1 MAGIGPLKGDQGRM
15 ARVFRK
21 TDAKQLG
28 LPGRSAREILSGE
41 TGARS
46 ATLRLVEIAPERPG
60 DPIRGP
66 HYHTDVEECI
76 HVLSGRGT
84 TYAESGEFPLEPGD
98 TVLMPIGEKHVTRNT
113 GDEPLILLC
122 FFPSPDIR
130 AGMKEEFPSPRTPSK
145 P

>member
-1 MAGIGPLKGDQGRM
+1 M

-21 TDAKQLG
+21 ADAKLLG
-28 LPGRSAREILSGE
+28 LPGRSAREILSGA

-60 DPIRGP
+60 DPVRGP

-84 TYAESGEFPLEPGD
+84 TYAETGEFPLEPGD
-98 TVLMPIGEKHVTRNT
+98 TVLMPVGEKHVTRNT
-113 GDEPLILLC
+113 GDEPLVLLC

-130 AGMKEEFPSPRTPSK
+130 AGMKENTETPRTPSK